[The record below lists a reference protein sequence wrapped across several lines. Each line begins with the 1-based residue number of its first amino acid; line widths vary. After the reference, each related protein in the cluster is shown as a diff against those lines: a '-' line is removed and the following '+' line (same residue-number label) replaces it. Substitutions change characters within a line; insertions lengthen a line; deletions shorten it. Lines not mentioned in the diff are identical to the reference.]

1 MKVTHQLQLIP
12 STPAQIENAAKH
24 CRNLVKRQAL
34 LAAGVA
40 MLPIPGLDWITD
52 IGVLIKVLPQI
63 NEYFGLSQVQIEKL
77 SPDRQLVV
85 YKSLTAAGGL
95 VVGRIV
101 TRELVIKSL
110 RLVGVRLST
119 QQTTKYVPLA
129 CQALSAV
136 LTYSALRHVCE
147 QHIKQCVAV
156 ASAVAAPQ
164 ALETLQRI
172 DTAD

>member
-1 MKVTHQLQLIP
+1 MTVTHQLQLIP
-12 STPAQIENAAKH
+12 STPAQIESAAKH

-40 MLPIPGLDWITD
+40 MIPIPGLDWVTD

-63 NEYFGLSQVQIEKL
+63 NDHFGLSQAQIEKL

-85 YKSLTAAGGL
+85 YKALTAAGGL
-95 VVGRIV
+95 LVGRIV
-101 TRELVIKSL
+101 TRELVIKAL

-119 QQTTKYVPLA
+119 QQATKYVPLA
-129 CQALSAV
+129 GQALSAV

-147 QHIKQCVAV
+147 QHIKQCIAV
-156 ASAVAAPQ
+156 ANAVSLSPPR
-164 ALETLQRI
+164 ETLQRT
-172 DTAD
+172 DKEG